1 MCRNWWGRFCG
12 ELHAA
17 HVETLP
23 ATSQQFQAKC
33 RNHKIYPKTTKK
45 FRCVARNARDVAGN
59 VSTTKNKKMSTEKFK
74 NKYRIPS
81 ARAVWHDYNGGAYFI
96 TICTKNKEHYFGEI
110 ENAIMHLSEIGEFAQ
125 QNLQNIHTHNPYAEI
140 PLFVI
145 MPNHIHII
153 VFINPDFSN
162 NPPRPRRDVACDV
175 SQGFERSKKLVRAAK
190 SFDALHETS
199 QDVAGRDVAGNVSTN
214 EAMVEIAKHQSL
226 LGFVIGGFKSAV
238 TRFANKN
245 NIEFAWQTR
254 FDDRIIRNQD
264 MMNRVANYTENNVA
278 LWQQDR
284 FHKNNEK

>member
-1 MCRNWWGRFCG
+1 
-12 ELHAA
+12 
-17 HVETLP
+17 
-23 ATSQQFQAKC
+23 
-33 RNHKIYPKTTKK
+33 
-45 FRCVARNARDVAGN
+45 
-59 VSTTKNKKMSTEKFK
+59 MSTEKFK

-162 NPPRPRRDVACDV
+162 NPPRPRRDVARNV

-199 QDVAGRDVAGNVSTN
+199 RDVSACDVSN
-214 EAMVEIAKHQSL
+214 RFKRSVETFVVAIESFDASHETSETLHATSLHRFQTKKYKLPKNCSHLVHISHSQKIPKSPTRQGGMPPCQSPIVKKMTKNTKKCAIYYRVFVSL
-226 LGFVIGGFKSAV
+226 LVFTLKSN
-238 TRFANKN
+238 F
-245 NIEFAWQTR
+245 
-254 FDDRIIRNQD
+254 
-264 MMNRVANYTENNVA
+264 
-278 LWQQDR
+278 
-284 FHKNNEK
+284 